1 MSKPTVWSKVCV
13 PSLAVHRGAVVVSVV
28 ALVMA
33 WASKIFA
40 VLPGGPFFVLTPF
53 FVAIFAAIRITKRRG
68 AYRDGDTIVVV
79 DEKGRKAGRF
89 SLGDV
94 ATIEMSLDTKRNSP
108 SEIEAANVAFV
119 REDGAMIASMTF
131 DSIASRRESL
141 AALGVVA
148 GEIRATYRA
157 GKRALVLPFRE
168 QLVFLAILAITLG
181 SAFALHGWIILMYNG
196 PLSILPVVMN
206 VVASLSGVTI
216 GADGIFVA
224 KRFDRRFVPYANVRR
239 IDAIPG
245 TDRLVL
251 AVDDGVIELPSR
263 GGRAFDAERGEV
275 VSALELAL
283 ARYREVAN
291 EACALGAAEASGPFR
306 RADPT
311 AEVLLRIAENPA
323 VSLASRVEAAR
334 RAIALDPFARVRV
347 RAASAASADDAARD
361 ALAQCELV
369 PPQER
374 RAG

>member
-1 MSKPTVWSKVCV
+1 MSKPTVWSKVCI
-13 PSLAVHRGAVVVSVV
+13 PSLAVHRGAVVVSIV

-40 VLPGGPFFVLTPF
+40 VLPGVHFFVLTPF
-53 FVAIFAAIRITKRRG
+53 FVAIFATIRVTKRRG

-79 DEKGRKAGRF
+79 DEKGRKKGCF

-131 DSIASRRESL
+131 DSIASRRETL

-148 GEIRATYRA
+148 GETRATYRA

-168 QLVFLAILAITLG
+168 QLVFLAILAVTLG
-181 SAFALHGWIILMYNG
+181 SALALHGWTIFMYNG
-196 PLSILPVVMN
+196 PLAILPVVVN
-206 VVASLSGVTI
+206 VVASLSGVTV
-216 GADGIFVA
+216 GADGLIVA
-224 KRFDRRFVPYANVRR
+224 KRFDRRFVPYGRVRR
-239 IDAIPG
+239 IEAIPG

-251 AVDDGVIELPSR
+251 AVDDGVVELPTR

-275 VSALELAL
+275 ASALELAL
-283 ARYREVAN
+283 GRYREVAS
-291 EACALGAAEASGPFR
+291 EACPLAAVEATGPFR
-306 RADPT
+306 RPDPT

-323 VSLASRVEAAR
+323 VSLGSRVEAAR
-334 RAIALDPFARVRV
+334 RAIALDPRARVRV

-361 ALAQCELV
+361 ALAQCELG
-369 PPQER
+369 PTSER